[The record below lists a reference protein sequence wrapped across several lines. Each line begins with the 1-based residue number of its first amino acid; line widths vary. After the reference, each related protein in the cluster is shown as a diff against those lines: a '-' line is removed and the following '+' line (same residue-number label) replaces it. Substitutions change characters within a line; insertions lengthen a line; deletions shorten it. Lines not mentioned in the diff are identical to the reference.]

1 VREEFLIELVDFG
14 ETLEE
19 RAELELVV
27 AAVDETGEADAA
39 ENVHAGDEVEAFVGG
54 TDVGCS
60 VGG

>member
-1 VREEFLIELVDFG
+1 LDVWEEFLVELVDFG

-39 ENVHAGDEVEAFVGG
+39 ENVHARDEVEAFVG
-54 TDVGCS
+54 
-60 VGG
+60 